1 MNIDLA
7 TLSLAE
13 LKALFSDLPKVIA
26 QREKE
31 EKVAARKAL
40 EEFAKDKGFTLD
52 ELLGSKE
59 TAAAKT
65 RAPVAAK
72 YRDPITGAEWSGRG
86 RRPAAFVG
94 KNLDDFKI

>member
-1 MNIDLA
+1 MDVS
-7 TLSLAE
+7 TLSLSE
-13 LKALFSDLPKVIA
+13 LKSLFADLPKIIS
-26 QREKE
+26 QKEKE

-40 EEFAKDKGFTLD
+40 EEFARDKGFTLD

-59 TAAAKT
+59 SAATKT
-65 RAPVAAK
+65 RTPVAAK

-94 KNLDDFKI
+94 KNLEDFTI

>member
-1 MNIDLA
+1 MDWSNF
-7 TLSLAE
+7 SLAE
-13 LKALFSDLPKVIA
+13 LKALYVELPRVIA
-26 QREKE
+26 HREKE

-52 ELLGSKE
+52 ELLCSKE
-59 TAAAKT
+59 PAGTKT
-65 RAPVAAK
+65 RTPIAAK

-94 KNLDDFKI
+94 KNLEDFKI